1 MSSVPDAELAQESV
15 ARVTGRGQ
23 PPGRARRAQPQGGAA
38 ALPGRAPLDP
48 ELADRITT
56 FLDRRRR
63 DVTSLLEALDAG
75 DFQAIR
81 RLARR
86 IKDVGEG
93 YGWFDHAHHPELVE
107 GLDALTDM
115 ACALEQA
122 AKGMLAEEIHLCIH
136 DLVTYLA
143 RLRVRDT

>member
-1 MSSVPDAELAQESV
+1 MPGVNDAQLAEEFV
-15 ARVTGRGQ
+15 IRV
-23 PPGRARRAQPQGGAA
+23 
-38 ALPGRAPLDP
+38 DP

-63 DVTSLLEALDAG
+63 DVKSLLEALDAS

-81 RLARR
+81 KLARR

-115 ACALEQA
+115 ACDLEQA
-122 AKGMLAEEIHLCIH
+122 AKRMLAEEIHLCIH
-136 DLVTYLA
+136 DLVAYLT
-143 RLRVRDT
+143 RLKVRYT